1 MKEGPSTKI
10 GSPKKLISFSTFM
23 SSSRKREPRDRQN
36 EPRAG
41 ILKTESS
48 DPLNV
53 QLMASSLFANK
64 ERKN

>member
-1 MKEGPSTKI
+1 MKESTKI

-23 SSSRKREPRDRQN
+23 SSSRKREPRYRQN

-41 ILKTESS
+41 ILIESS

-53 QLMASSLFANK
+53 QLMANSLFANK

>member
-36 EPRAG
+36 GPRAG
-41 ILKTESS
+41 ILTESS

-64 ERKN
+64 EHS